1 MLSVNAIQDF
11 LVTTVK
17 PLVVMFVQEITR
29 SAALRML
36 MALSNMAVTLEVDA
50 TTRSK
55 EKNTRTMAF
64 ALTRVL
70 EQLPTPHVNV
80 RGRTSVNFLVNV

>member
-1 MLSVNAIQDF
+1 MQYVHAIQDF

-17 PLVVMFVQEITR
+17 PLVIMFVQEITR

-36 MALSNMAVTLEVDA
+36 MALSNMDVTPEVDA

-55 EKNTRTMAF
+55 EKNIRPLAI

-70 EQLPTPHVNV
+70 VQPTHVNV
-80 RGRTSVNFLVNV
+80 RERTSVNFPVDV